1 MKCRSCGQV
10 NEQRNK
16 FCGACGSPLQDERRR
31 SERRMIAW
39 EPQQCRSCGS
49 MNSAANRFCGMCG
62 TALEIERRESDR
74 RSLLAAS
81 SGTSRKPEPARI
93 DRTRAAEPA
102 EAPADSKDEATSYL
116 GAPAPSSS
124 KPRSEW
130 VRSSGSSFLGLE
142 DEAPSNSEYLFAD
155 EEPHSGGGWRVLIVL
170 LILAA
175 AGYLIFK
182 NWDSPTFAAALSQ
195 LHKHTQDSSATE
207 NKPQPSTA
215 EQPSI
220 STDENTPPS
229 DAAKQSTPAGSD
241 TNQPAPDASK
251 ASPTE
256 PPATVSPS
264 DTDAKSSNEPDPKK
278 SSTKAAPA
286 KDDEEAI
293 DSAPSEPDPKA
304 PAAPNPA
311 SRAADTESSNPANA
325 AIPGQELYER
335 GQAYLNGHGAPQSCD
350 QGVVYTRAA
359 AQQGNPKAAVQMGAL
374 YATGR
379 CVSQDRVQAYTWF
392 NEALRNDPNNEY
404 VERSRS
410 TVWAQMTS
418 EERQRASKEQQ

>member
-31 SERRMIAW
+31 SERRIIAW

-49 MNSAANRFCGMCG
+49 MNSAGNRFCGMCG
-62 TALEIERRESDR
+62 TALESERRESDR
-74 RSLLAAS
+74 RSLVAAS
-81 SGTSRKPEPARI
+81 SGTSRKPEPIRSE
-93 DRTRAAEPA
+93 RSRVPEPA
-102 EAPADSKDEATSYL
+102 EELEHPRDEATTYL

-195 LHKHTQDSSATE
+195 LHKHTQDSSATD
-207 NKPQPSTA
+207 NKPQPPTA

-241 TNQPAPDASK
+241 QPAPNASK

-256 PPATVSPS
+256 PPATVPPS
-264 DTDAKSSNEPDPKK
+264 DTDAKSSNEPEPKK
-278 SSTKAAPA
+278 SSTDAAPA
-286 KDDEEAI
+286 KDDEEAK
-293 DSAPSEPDPKA
+293 DSAPSEPEPKA

-311 SRAADTESSNPANA
+311 SR
-325 AIPGQELYER
+325 
-335 GQAYLNGHGAPQSCD
+335 
-350 QGVVYTRAA
+350 
-359 AQQGNPKAAVQMGAL
+359 
-374 YATGR
+374 
-379 CVSQDRVQAYTWF
+379 
-392 NEALRNDPNNEY
+392 
-404 VERSRS
+404 
-410 TVWAQMTS
+410 
-418 EERQRASKEQQ
+418 

>member
-1 MKCRSCGQV
+1 
-10 NEQRNK
+10 
-16 FCGACGSPLQDERRR
+16 
-31 SERRMIAW
+31 
-39 EPQQCRSCGS
+39 

-62 TALEIERRESDR
+62 TALESERRQVDR
-74 RSLLAAS
+74 RAAADAAPSADLL
-81 SGTSRKPEPARI
+81 RKAEPARVERI
-93 DRTRAAEPA
+93 RVSESAEGL
-102 EAPADSKDEATSYL
+102 EDSKDEATSYL
-116 GAPAPSSS
+116 GAPTPSSA

-142 DEAPSNSEYLFAD
+142 DEPPSNSEYLLAD

-175 AGYLIFK
+175 VGYLIFK

-207 NKPQPSTA
+207 NKPQPPTA

-229 DAAKQSTPAGSD
+229 DAAKQSTPASD
-241 TNQPAPDASK
+241 ANQPAPDASK

-256 PPATVSPS
+256 PPAAVSPA
-264 DTDAKSSNEPDPKK
+264 DGDAKSPKKPEPKK
-278 SSTKAAPA
+278 SPTDAAPA
-286 KDDEEAI
+286 KDDEEGD
-293 DSAPSEPDPKA
+293 DSAPSEPEPKA
-304 PAAPNPA
+304 PAASNPP
-311 SRAADTESSNPANA
+311 SRAADTERSNPANA
-325 AIPGQELYER
+325 ALPGQELYER
-335 GQAYLNGHGAPQSCD
+335 GQAYLSGHGASQSCD

-410 TVWAQMTS
+410 TLWAQMTS
-418 EERQRASKEQQ
+418 EERQRASKE